1 MKKVSLNEV
10 RIGVLNDNG
19 KFVMAPFLRNMKIYF
34 QGEDSESS
42 YQNQVRDYQII
53 EQRNRLLVYL
63 TDIEGN
69 EYKVNFFTEEYVQ
82 FLNKFNCSA
91 VELIVQC
98 KTKSKRNMSPCK
110 ISDFKII
117 SKINCQQTLAPPI
130 KELNVRATGNIM
142 GHRYLKNGLGK
153 TSRVYDLNPCARLL
167 TSTRTEYELLSIS
180 KEYEDY
186 LMSILS
192 DVETVL
198 EYYSK

>member
-10 RIGVLNDNG
+10 CIGVFDDNG

-34 QGEDSESS
+34 QGEDSGTN
-42 YQNQVRDYQII
+42 YQKQVQNYQVI

-63 TDIEGN
+63 TDTEGN
-69 EYKVNFFTEEYVQ
+69 EYKVNFFAAEYIQ
-82 FLNKFNCSA
+82 FLNKFNCSTI
-91 VELIVQC
+91 ELIVQC
-98 KTKSKRNMSPCK
+98 KTINKRNMSPCK
-110 ISDFKII
+110 ISDFRII

-130 KELNVRATGNIM
+130 KELNLRASGNIT
-142 GHRYLKNGLGK
+142 GHRYLKNEFGK
-153 TSRVYDLNPCARLL
+153 TSRVYDLNTCARLL

-192 DVETVL
+192 DVETIL
-198 EYYSK
+198 EYYPR